1 MSEIDGKNDNLKNVD
16 RRPISSIRSIQS
28 IKLKKDT
35 KVSRMHVL
43 LDLYECE
50 ELALAKAKIL
60 EKRVLGVLKEFDL
73 EPKIQ
78 TFYQFQPFGVT
89 AIVYAQGLQFTMHT
103 WPEYQSAAIDLYS
116 FNTRKTITEMCDKL
130 IAAFKS
136 AEYEMKVKKR

>member
-1 MSEIDGKNDNLKNVD
+1 MSDMNGKSNLKGD
-16 RRPISSIRSIQS
+16 RRPISIKSIQN

-35 KVSRMHVL
+35 NISRMHIL

-50 ELALAKAKIL
+50 EEALAKAKIL
-60 EKRVLGVLKEFDL
+60 EKRVLGVLKEFGM

-89 AIVYAQGLQFTMHT
+89 AIVFSQGLKFVMHT
-103 WPEYQSAAIDLYS
+103 WPEYKSAAIDLYS
-116 FNTRKTITEMCDKL
+116 FSPRKLAVEICDKL

-136 AEYEMKVKKR
+136 EEHEMKVKKR